1 MIGHLGRPYSTH
13 TSPMPVLT
21 GSVHANIPKKPCR
34 AVFAVIRL
42 ELIEPGA
49 ATCVSNEARPRDRS
63 DRGSFFLQ
71 AKKPLHSGLYEKIK
85 TYFCTRDVCVIQH
98 RTWPLRSTILN
109 AHGTKASPDGLCT
122 HTYID
127 KAFSCWFCC
136 NSLRVARARR
146 RNVCLSSE
154 GMLSTLP
161 ILSLIHI

>member
-1 MIGHLGRPYSTH
+1 MSYNEERG
-13 TSPMPVLT
+13 
-21 GSVHANIPKKPCR
+21 GSKPFFPWFSKEKKT
-34 AVFAVIRL
+34 L
-42 ELIEPGA
+42 H
-49 ATCVSNEARPRDRS
+49 N
-63 DRGSFFLQ
+63 GS
-71 AKKPLHSGLYEKIK
+71 YEHRVPKIK
-85 TYFCTRDVCVIQH
+85 TNHYSVPGMDVWVGGCLYACVIQH

-161 ILSLIHI
+161 ISLSGNLKIVWSLI